1 MTKDYLAI
9 TIGPIY
15 KTIAKASK
23 PEEIW
28 VSSYIFSYL
37 MGLLLKGIVS
47 RKIGKI
53 ILPDI
58 ILLENWKMYHGA
70 GVFSDRCFVELDK
83 KFDISDFENLR
94 DCVISDFISGKPLSP
109 LFENEDIRQNLPGNL
124 QGGALGSPRI
134 SPDALKDY
142 LQIYG
147 LVTAIDIDKE
157 SVISKL
163 NNLLDSLECQS
174 GYQSGGNGVIEQIY
188 ENIEWFY
195 PSGFGD
201 KIKTTHQYYCV
212 VRINGDNIGH
222 YYNFIGND
230 WDKVS
235 RFNRCMLAVA
245 KESAK
250 TINDFGGQSVYM
262 AGDDMFFLAPVQTTL
277 RGNNYN
283 IFDLIR
289 LVDFQFKDVF
299 SKNHIQTPTISCGLS
314 ILNSKYPM
322 SEAISRSQYLLSQAK
337 NMPLKNSVA
346 VQLSY
351 SCGKTNHAIFNKN
364 KNGSFEDFVELLKD
378 FPDKSFYVSSVIGKI
393 HDNMKLLQAV
403 GKDNPPDF
411 SSFFN
416 NEFETADLDNTAKRL
431 FLDRSSR
438 IFTAIFKEQKS
449 RYTIR
454 ETILDD
460 ETMVKVG
467 EEAVSQLD
475 SIYRLL
481 NFLTR
486 TDHV

>member
-15 KTIAKASK
+15 KTMAKASK

-37 MGLLLKGIVS
+37 MGLLLKEIAS

-58 ILLENWKMYHGA
+58 ILLENWEMYHGA
-70 GVFSDRCFVELDK
+70 GVFNDRCFVELDK
-83 KFDISDFENLR
+83 KFDISDFESLR
-94 DCVISDFISGKPLSP
+94 NSVINDFISVKPL
-109 LFENEDIRQNLPGNL
+109 NQHKNLPDKTSKSL
-124 QGGALGSPRI
+124 KIL
-134 SPDALKDY
+134 PDALKEY

-157 SVISKL
+157 PVIIKL

-174 GYQSGGNGVIEQIY
+174 GYQSKDNTVIEQIY
-188 ENIEWFY
+188 ENIAWFH
-195 PSGFGD
+195 PFGFSN
-201 KIKTTHQYYCV
+201 KLKTLHQYYCV

-235 RFNRCMLAVA
+235 RFNSCMLAVA

-250 TINDFGGQSVYM
+250 TINDFGGQPVYM
-262 AGDDMFFLAPVQTTL
+262 AGDDMLFIAPVQTTL
-277 RGNNYN
+277 KGNNYN

-289 LVDFQFKDVF
+289 LIDFLFKDIF
-299 SKNHIQTPTISCGLS
+299 SKSGIQAPSISCGLS
-314 ILNSKYPM
+314 ILNSKYPK
-322 SEAISRSQYLLSQAK
+322 SEAVSHSQHLLSQAK
-337 NMPLKNSVA
+337 EMPLKNSLA
-346 VQLSY
+346 VQLICSGGKVSY
-351 SCGKTNHAIFNKN
+351 AIFNKN
-364 KNGSFEDFVELLKD
+364 KNGSFEDFAELLKD
-378 FPDKSFYVSSVIGKI
+378 FPDKNFYISSVMGKI
-393 HDNMKLLQAV
+393 HDNIKLLQAV
-403 GKDNPPDF
+403 GEDNPPDF

-416 NEFETADLDNTAKRL
+416 NEFDTADSDNTSKRL

-438 IFTAIFKEQKS
+438 VFTAIFKEQKS
-449 RYTIR
+449 RYTVR
-454 ETILDD
+454 ETILDK
-460 ETMVKVG
+460 ETMAKVG

-475 SIYRLL
+475 SIYKLL